1 VLPHLLQRVLEAW
14 RKQCG
19 RRQEE
24 QIANVIVAGD
34 LLNAKQRHAV
44 GGLQLELLRPR
55 RSASPTRAAVILLRT
70 VIYP

>member
-34 LLNAKQRHAV
+34 LLNAKQ
-44 GGLQLELLRPR
+44 LL
-55 RSASPTRAAVILLRT
+55 LL
-70 VIYP
+70 P